1 MIRPWKV
8 AVAVVLGVAALPCSA
23 MAQTAPDTTAPT
35 VTITSPE
42 NGGTYKIGQLV
53 AASYS
58 CTDPGGSGIA
68 DCTGTVAQGAMV
80 DTAAA
85 GPHAFT
91 VTAHDVAGNPATATA
106 NYTVVEADNGDVGG
120 QTPPTLTLTLGQAGA
135 FAPFVPGVGRSY
147 TTTGTARV
155 ITSSLDATLS
165 VADPSAVK
173 TGHLVNGDYSLS
185 QPLEIAATKD
195 INNMP
200 TATTPVG
207 SSSSPTTLLTYVG
220 PANETDT
227 VLFKQPILETEALRT
242 GGYAKTLT
250 FTLST
255 TNP

>member
-23 MAQTAPDTTAPT
+23 MAQTAPDTTPPT

-42 NGGTYKIGQLV
+42 NGTTYKIGQQV

-58 CTDPGGSGIA
+58 CIDPGGSGA
-68 DCTGTVAQGAMV
+68 PTCVGTAAQGAMI

-85 GPHAFT
+85 GPHTFT
-91 VTAHDVAGNPATATA
+91 VNSTDQAGNSNSASATY
-106 NYTVVEADNGDVGG
+106 NVVESDDGSVGG
-120 QTPPTLTLTLGQAGA
+120 QTPPTLTLTLGPAGA
-135 FAPFVPGVGRSY
+135 FAPFIPGVARSY
-147 TTTGTARV
+147 TTTATARV

-165 VADPSAVK
+165 VADPSAVQ
-173 TGHLVNGDYSLS
+173 TGHLVNGSYSLS

-195 INNMP
+195 SAQLP

-207 SSSSPTTLLTYVG
+207 TSSSPTMLLTYAG

-227 VLFKQPILETEALRT
+227 VLFKQPILETDALRT
-242 GGYAKTLT
+242 GAYAKTLT